1 MENSTKNVA
10 AIVGMAVISIL
21 AMNQFRDLMAT
32 ESALDS
38 SSAVLLL
45 MTVLSGLIALATA
58 GFTVNLVVK
67 TARA

>member
-1 MENSTKNVA
+1 MENSAKNAA

-21 AMNQFRDLMAT
+21 AMNQFRGLMAT

>member
-21 AMNQFRDLMAT
+21 AMNQFRGLMAT

>member
-1 MENSTKNVA
+1 MENSAKHVA

-21 AMNQFRDLMAT
+21 AMNQFRGLMAT